1 MHTDH
6 IRRKPG
12 TTASQNYC
20 QSELLPVRTTA
31 SFSSRLQALPLSFRL
46 SAGLKDFWLV
56 DYRPKCA
63 R

>member
-6 IRRKPG
+6 IRRKPE
-12 TTASQNYC
+12 TTASQNYS
-20 QSELLPVRTTA
+20 QILLETA
-31 SFSSRLQALPLSFRL
+31 SITLSFRL